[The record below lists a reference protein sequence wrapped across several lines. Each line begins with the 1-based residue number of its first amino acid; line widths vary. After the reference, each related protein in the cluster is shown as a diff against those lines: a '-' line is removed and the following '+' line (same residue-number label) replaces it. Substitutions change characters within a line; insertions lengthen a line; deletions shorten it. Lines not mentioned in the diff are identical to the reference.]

1 MKKRPVWPHIVFVLA
16 TMAILFT
23 FYSRTWLNQEQTK
36 LTEKQAREI
45 LDRELPIGTDK
56 SQVKRFLDR
65 NAWEYSEGNS
75 TIQAIVRDASR
86 NMFIRTNI
94 RVQFYF
100 DSQGK
105 LVSYDLQDLHTGP

>member
-1 MKKRPVWPHIVFVLA
+1 MKKRPIFLY
-16 TMAILFT
+16 ILFVPAVMALIFT
-23 FYSRTWLNQEQTK
+23 VYARSWLNHEQTK
-36 LTEKQAREI
+36 LTEKRTKEI
-45 LDRELPIGTDK
+45 LNSELPIGTDK

-65 NAWEYSEGNS
+65 NAWDYSEGGS
-75 TIQAIVRDASR
+75 TIQAIVGDASR
-86 NMFIRTNI
+86 NVLIRTNI

>member
-1 MKKRPVWPHIVFVLA
+1 MKKRPVWLSIVFLLA
-16 TMAILFT
+16 TMALILT

-36 LTEKQAREI
+36 LTEKQAKEI
-45 LDRELPIGTDK
+45 LNRKLPIGTDK

-65 NAWEYSEGNS
+65 NAWEYSERNS

-86 NMFIRTNI
+86 NSFIRTNI
-94 RVQFYF
+94 RFRFYF